1 MQNGLGRAAKGP
13 RNTRMTEP
21 TEWLLRRIRAGDDN
35 ARQQLYDRSLPLLRR
50 WAHGRLPQFARSTSD
65 TEDMV
70 QIALMRAL
78 RGLDTFEASGSG
90 AFLAYLRQILLNE
103 VRHEIRSQRRRG
115 GAHLAVEEIELVDE
129 GCSAVELL
137 VNEERMREYEKALA
151 TLSRR
156 QQELI
161 VLRMEFGLSWQEIA
175 LEMGI
180 SPDSARMTVTRALQR
195 MAEVIGDEH

>member
-1 MQNGLGRAAKGP
+1 
-13 RNTRMTEP
+13 MTEP
-21 TEWLLRRIRAGDDN
+21 TEWLLRRIRVGDDA
-35 ARQQLYDRSLPLLRR
+35 ARQALYDRTLPVLRR
-50 WAHGRLPQFARSTSD
+50 WAHGRLPQFARTTSD

-103 VRHEIRSQRRRG
+103 VRHEIRNQRRRG
-115 GAHLAVEEIELVDE
+115 GAHLAVESLDLVDE
-129 GCSAVELL
+129 GCSTVELL
-137 VNEERMREYEKALA
+137 VKEERMRQYERALA

-156 QQELI
+156 QQELV
-161 VLRMEFGLSWQEIA
+161 VLRMEFSLSWQEIA
-175 LEMGI
+175 LEIGV

-195 MAEVIGDEH
+195 MAEVIGDGH